1 MAEKAQKLSG
11 VKGMNDLLPAT
22 SYQWLWL
29 EDKLRVWLSQYGYEN
44 IRTPILENTQ
54 LFTRSIG
61 EVTDIV
67 EKEMYSFIDSLNGD
81 ALTLRPEG
89 TAGTIRAVVEHNLLY
104 NANQKLWYIGPMFR
118 HERPQKGR
126 YRQFHQLGVEALGF
140 KGPDVDCEIILML
153 KHLWQ
158 ILGLSGVELQINCL
172 GNKDERLAH
181 REALIAYFEQHQE
194 LLDEEAKRRLHTN
207 PLRIL
212 DTKNPAMQE
221 LVSDAPKL
229 LAYLGEHSQAHYTG
243 WKAGLDALNIAY
255 VENPRLVRG
264 LDYYNLSV
272 FEWVS
277 SDLGSQSTVCGGGRY
292 DPLVAELSG
301 KENYAIGFAIGLERL
316 LLSLEAQNKLI
327 IKPDCDIYIVNDGV
341 GAAEVAF
348 SLAQEL
354 RTLGYKVIQHLGGG
368 SFRTQFKKAD
378 SSGARLSLVIGENE
392 VKLNQV
398 VLKLMAEQK
407 QELIAHTQL
416 SQYVTNFFNS

>member
-1 MAEKAQKLSG
+1 MAQKLSG

-89 TAGTIRAVVEHNLLY
+89 TAGMIRAVVEHNLLY

-407 QELIAHTQL
+407 QELIAHAQL

>member
-1 MAEKAQKLSG
+1 MAQKLSG

-89 TAGTIRAVVEHNLLY
+89 TAGMIRAVVEHNLLY

-354 RTLGYKVIQHLGGG
+354 RRLGYKVIQHLGGG

-407 QELIAHTQL
+407 QELIAHAQL

>member
-1 MAEKAQKLSG
+1 MAQKLSG

-67 EKEMYSFIDSLNGD
+67 EKEMYSFTDSLNGD

-104 NANQKLWYIGPMFR
+104 NTNQKLWYIGPMFR

-153 KHLWQ
+153 NHLWQ

-212 DTKNPAMQE
+212 DTKNLAMQE

-243 WKAGLDALNIAY
+243 WKAGLDALSIAY

-327 IKPDCDIYIVNDGV
+327 IKPDCDIYIVNDGF

-368 SFRTQFKKAD
+368 SFKSQFKKAD

-407 QELIAHTQL
+407 QELIAHAQL

>member
-1 MAEKAQKLSG
+1 MAQKLSG

-67 EKEMYSFIDSLNGD
+67 EKEMYSFTDSLNGD

-229 LAYLGEHSQAHYTG
+229 LAYLGEHSKAHYTG

-368 SFRTQFKKAD
+368 SFKSQFKKAD

>member
-1 MAEKAQKLSG
+1 MAQKLSG

-89 TAGTIRAVVEHNLLY
+89 TAGMIRAVVEHNLLY

-126 YRQFHQLGVEALGF
+126 YRQFHQRGVEALGF

-327 IKPDCDIYIVNDGV
+327 IKPDCDIYIVNDGF

-368 SFRTQFKKAD
+368 SFKSQFKKAD

-407 QELIAHTQL
+407 QELIAHAQL

>member
-1 MAEKAQKLSG
+1 MAQKLSG

-67 EKEMYSFIDSLNGD
+67 EKEMYSFTDSLNGD

-212 DTKNPAMQE
+212 YTKNSAMQE
-221 LVSDAPKL
+221 LVGNAPKL

-368 SFRTQFKKAD
+368 SFKSQFKKAD

-407 QELIAHTQL
+407 QELIEHTQL